1 VVGEEAQAA
10 ETAARS
16 VRSSSGTAEGA
27 SKAQDAADGAFSGE
41 QARQLVEATF
51 SGALPQA
58 LSGVPDQTRG
68 MVQTAAQ
75 QGFLHGLNEILL
87 LGAVLSFAGAALALV
102 LVRETE
108 IERET
113 LVGTALEAQPEPARA

>member
-75 QGFLHGLNEILL
+75 QGFLHSLSEILL

-102 LVRETE
+102 LETE